1 MSDQTETEVKE
12 VQITAD
18 TPSTETETY
27 AEPKGAFFFV
37 VLMILFYVG
46 YWFLNWIEIFVLRGL

>member
-1 MSDQTETEVKE
+1 MSEQTETEAQV
-12 VQITAD
+12 TAD
-18 TPSTETETY
+18 TPPTETETY

-37 VLMILFYVG
+37 ILMIVFYVG